1 MAKKQAR
8 RRRTGYTVGPAPIRR
23 RKMNGA
29 RRKSTRRRGRM
40 HGVSAGIQTNA
51 MNVLQMAVG
60 AIGGGMLIGLAE
72 RITPNYYVR
81 AGGTAVVGL
90 MLGRYMP
97 KAKMVGLGIAT
108 AGVVGIGTKLLN
120 NAGITPGALN
130 GRRTISKEQ
139 MKALHDKLKAAGRRS
154 INAADQDGTLNKVRT
169 LNAYAQQGNAVVG

>member
-1 MAKKQAR
+1 MTSG
-8 RRRTGYTVGPAPIRR
+8 RT
-23 RKMNGA
+23 NGA
-29 RRKSTRRRGRM
+29 PADKKSTPQSGKIRGI
-40 HGVSAGIQTNA
+40 SAGIQTDA
-51 MNVLQMAVG
+51 KNVLQMAVG
-60 AIGGGMLIGLAE
+60 AIGGGIIIGLAE

-81 AGGTAVVGL
+81 AGGTAVVGI
-90 MLGRYMP
+90 MLGRFMP

-130 GRRTISKEQ
+130 GRRSISKEQ

-154 INAADQDGTLNKVRT
+154 INAADRDGTLNNVRT